1 LFPET
6 TELSVFSGYT
16 EQTPLC
22 TMLKNISETTPL
34 NLDLFPVSG
43 KPVELSFTGDKISS
57 DGGLLLLRE
66 VENQLGL
73 IDRISNCITDNRD
86 QRYTDHSIK
95 EMLLQRVF
103 QIAAGYEDCNDCND
117 LRNDMVFKM
126 CAGRLPQSGPE
137 LASQPTMS
145 RLENSVGYKDLY
157 RMGEVILN
165 NFIESYPDEPEVI
178 IIDCDDTNNN
188 TYGQQELSLFNNYY
202 HDYCYMPLHIYEGL
216 SGRLITTILKPGR
229 RNKQSDVASLLKKI
243 IGHIREEW
251 SNTTIIVRGDGH
263 FASPDLMQWCEDQY
277 KTEYITGLS
286 GNSKLHK
293 LADVTIKSA
302 VREFKQ
308 YGKPVKRYHSF
319 MYQAGSWKKPERV
332 IVKVEVSNMGTNIR
346 YIVTSLAQFRTKE
359 LYEKGYC
366 ARGAMELRIKEHKLY
381 LKSDRSSCNSFK
393 ANQFRLFLHSMA
405 YVLLHTLQKEVLQG
419 TEFAN
424 VTFKTIQNKIIK
436 TAAWVKE
443 LKTKIKIELP
453 RYCPT
458 KAVQINC
465 LQMFSIMRV

>member
-1 LFPET
+1 
-6 TELSVFSGYT
+6 
-16 EQTPLC
+16 
-22 TMLKNISETTPL
+22 MLKNIPETSPIIHQ
-34 NLDLFPVSG
+34 LFPVSD
-43 KPVELSFTGDKISS
+43 KQVELSFSGDQISS

-73 IDRISNCITDNRD
+73 IDRISSCITDDRD
-86 QRYTDHSIK
+86 QRYTDHTIK
-95 EMLLQRVF
+95 EMLTQRVF
-103 QIAAGYEDCNDCND
+103 QIAAGYEDCNDCDD
-117 LRNDMVFKM
+117 LRDDMVFKM
-126 CAGRLPQSGPE
+126 CAERLPQSGQE

-145 RLENSVGYKDLY
+145 RLENSIDNKDLY
-157 RMGEVILN
+157 RIGEQLVD
-165 NFIESYPDEPEVI
+165 NFIDSYSREPEVI
-178 IIDCDDTNNN
+178 ILDCDDTNNN

-216 SGRLITTILKPGR
+216 SGKLITTILKPGR
-229 RNKQSDVASLLKKI
+229 RNKQSDVASLLKRLVD
-243 IGHIREEW
+243 HLREEW
-251 SNTTIIVRGDGH
+251 SNTMIIIRGDSH
-263 FASPDLMQWCEDQY
+263 FASTDFMQWCDGQY
-277 KTEYITGLS
+277 KTGFITGLS

-293 LADVTIKSA
+293 LASVTIKSA
-302 VREFKQ
+302 EREFEQ

-319 MYQAGSWKKPERV
+319 IYQAGSWQKPEKV
-332 IVKVEVSNMGTNIR
+332 VVKVEVSSMGTNIR
-346 YIVTSLAQFRTKE
+346 YIITNLVDFRAKA

-405 YVLLHTLQKEVLQG
+405 YVLLHTLQKEALRG

-424 VTFKTIQNKIIK
+424 ATFKTIQNKIIK

-453 RYCPT
+453 RCCPT
-458 KAVQINC
+458 KTIQSNC
-465 LQMFSIMRV
+465 LEMFSIMRV